1 MLLIIHWYH
10 CHPIVHLSH
19 VPHPV
24 FFAIG
29 HVARKRQQLDS

>member
-1 MLLIIHWYH
+1 MLLLIIQWYN
-10 CHPIVHLSH
+10 CHPIVHLYH

-29 HVARKRQQLDS
+29 HVARRR